1 MVVTHQLDS
10 FNPLN
15 SSVLTIGSYD
25 GIHRGHHNILS
36 AVVNH
41 ANARKVPSVL
51 TTFEPHP
58 RHILDPTSDK
68 LSLIMGL
75 DQKLNIIESLGIDF
89 VFVIDFT
96 KAFSKTTATEFLEQ
110 TILPYFNPEYLIVGY
125 DHHFGY
131 NREGS
136 PEFLRGFCKN
146 KGIGLEITQPVSDDG
161 HIISSSRIRELIQ
174 DGFIRR
180 ANFELGSIFGFK
192 AIVVHGAGRGRE
204 LDFPTANVLPV
215 EKNQLMPSP
224 GVYFTRGR
232 INGLQLFGMC
242 NFGTR
247 PTFNEEELVMEIHF
261 FHDTINDLY
270 GKDIQI
276 EFLER
281 IRDER
286 KFPSPEEL
294 KSQLIKDKQKCLELQ
309 GKYE

>member
-1 MVVTHQLDS
+1 MEIIRQLDS
-10 FNPLN
+10 FKPLD

-41 ANARKVPSVL
+41 AQARDVPSVL
-51 TTFEPHP
+51 ATFEPHP
-58 RHILDPTSDK
+58 RHILDPTADK
-68 LSLIMGL
+68 LSLIMGI
-75 DQKLNIIESLGIDF
+75 DQKLAIIESLGIDL

-96 KAFSKTTATEFLEQ
+96 KTFSKTTATDFLDH
-110 TILPYFNPEYLIVGY
+110 TILPYFNPIFMIVGY

-131 NREGS
+131 KREGS
-136 PEFLRGFCKN
+136 PAFLNEYCQKN
-146 KGIGLEITQPVSDDG
+146 GIGLDVTQPVSDDG
-161 HIISSSRIRELIQ
+161 HVISSTRIRELIQ

-180 ANFELGSIFGFK
+180 ANFELGSIFGFS
-192 AIVVHGAGRGRE
+192 ATVVHGAGRGRE
-204 LDFPTANVLPV
+204 LDFPTANVIPL
-215 EKNQLMPSP
+215 EKNQLMPNP
-224 GVYFTRGR
+224 GVYFIRGR

-247 PTFNEEELVMEIHF
+247 PTFNEEDLVMEIHF
-261 FHDTINDLY
+261 LHDNMFDLY
-270 GKDIQI
+270 GKEIQV

-286 KFPSPEEL
+286 KFPSPEDL